1 MDGALLQIGT
11 SRQLSK
17 RCQGELTWVVGP
29 QDSRGMILAVSRR
42 GERLF
47 LLGRLEVRS
56 GCLGDVGS
64 ACSQYIPQAQHG
76 QLPVQ

>member
-1 MDGALLQIGT
+1 MGALLQVGP

-47 LLGRLEVRS
+47 LLGRLEVS
-56 GCLGDVGS
+56 NGCRVTLEC
-64 ACSQYIPQAQHG
+64 ACSQCMLQAQRG
-76 QLPVQ
+76 QLTVQ

>member
-1 MDGALLQIGT
+1 MHQANCLRWACALLQVGT

-29 QDSRGMILAVSRR
+29 QDSRGVVLAVSRR

-47 LLGRLEVRS
+47 LLGRVEVSS
-56 GCLGDVGS
+56 GCLGELGI
-64 ACSQYIPQAQHG
+64 ACS
-76 QLPVQ
+76 